1 MGRGATK
8 TGIRQ
13 RCTTYGVMFSLAAY
27 FLNLCTLSP
36 RVHAASAGRLSSDQ
50 QASAEHC
57 AQSRGAAQSPASG
70 VADHEQKEDPFC
82 CDLRSAH
89 NKVIPSFLILAD
101 FLPVVAHLFLP
112 SSAKT
117 LADHK
122 AVADFYRVEGSRLQ
136 REAEQHAGLVKKAVS
151 EASGQ
156 MPWASHHYEWAEHC
170 RKLAD
175 SLGQAAQEAQAL
187 AKIHES
193 LAQSS
198 VGDKK

>member
-1 MGRGATK
+1 MK
-8 TGIRQ
+8 TW
-13 RCTTYGVMFSLAAY
+13 TTIGFVVVVLTINA
-27 FLNLCTLSP
+27 LSY
-36 RVHAASAGRLSSDQ
+36 LSISV
-50 QASAEHC
+50 AEEG
-57 AQSRGAAQSPASG
+57 QNI
-70 VADHEQKEDPFC
+70 EQMIT
-82 CDLRSAH
+82 A
-89 NKVIPSFLILAD
+89 
-101 FLPVVAHLFLP
+101 
-112 SSAKT
+112 AKT
-117 LADHK
+117 PADHK

-187 AKIHES
+187 AKIHGS